1 MYASNMKKYLY
12 FLLFL
17 CLFVKISFAK
27 DTQSTA
33 FDSAFLEISTDLAAQ
48 DIGEAI
54 LAADSLLKTASN
66 SLEQTKGLMLLATL
80 KEAKGDIADAL
91 NDAYAAEKIAIQDK
105 NTEWQMR
112 IAGYMSSTFQNIG
125 LVAQGRAYLRKVE
138 TLNQQEEK
146 DLLSVYIQQDKAFY
160 LLDEKKPELA
170 LKELSVI
177 DSLMLI
183 PDLANQNVAP
193 RILATS
199 YQLKGLA
206 YLQLNESASAKES
219 LYQAL
224 DQISDESSVLSG
236 FIYVFLAKA
245 FGIEKN
251 EEQLLSY
258 LEKATPIAERANN
271 HRLKIFVNEEWF
283 NYYNDHGPEALS
295 YAYENK
301 LLKLRQ
307 ERALYTKQISNQ
319 LIEELNHNVEVN
331 AKKSGIQKTMITILI
346 LIFLVFIIYYVIDK
360 RKQEKKYRLIIN
372 KIQEEKRE
380 RSQSVNEFKE
390 EVEKIKE
397 KEKKLDIP
405 EATIETVL
413 KEMEKFERGN
423 KFLRNDISLSYVANQ
438 FKVNSKYV
446 SQIINFYKEKD
457 FNNYINELRI
467 KYIINKL
474 VDDDSYLNYKIA
486 YLADETGFSSHSK
499 FSSVFKQI
507 TGTSPSVFIQK
518 RKKEMAKK

>member
-1 MYASNMKKYLY
+1 MKKYLY

-245 FGIEKN
+245 
-251 EEQLLSY
+251 
-258 LEKATPIAERANN
+258 
-271 HRLKIFVNEEWF
+271 
-283 NYYNDHGPEALS
+283 
-295 YAYENK
+295 
-301 LLKLRQ
+301 
-307 ERALYTKQISNQ
+307 
-319 LIEELNHNVEVN
+319 
-331 AKKSGIQKTMITILI
+331 
-346 LIFLVFIIYYVIDK
+346 
-360 RKQEKKYRLIIN
+360 
-372 KIQEEKRE
+372 
-380 RSQSVNEFKE
+380 
-390 EVEKIKE
+390 
-397 KEKKLDIP
+397 
-405 EATIETVL
+405 
-413 KEMEKFERGN
+413 
-423 KFLRNDISLSYVANQ
+423 
-438 FKVNSKYV
+438 
-446 SQIINFYKEKD
+446 
-457 FNNYINELRI
+457 
-467 KYIINKL
+467 
-474 VDDDSYLNYKIA
+474 
-486 YLADETGFSSHSK
+486 
-499 FSSVFKQI
+499 
-507 TGTSPSVFIQK
+507 
-518 RKKEMAKK
+518 

>member
-1 MYASNMKKYLY
+1 MYASNMKKHLY

-33 FDSAFLEISTDLAAQ
+33 FNSAFLEISTDLAAQ

-54 LAADSLLKTASN
+54 LAADSLLKAASN

-80 KEAKGDIADAL
+80 KESKGDIADAL

-112 IAGYMSSTFQNIG
+112 IAGYMSTTFQNIG
-125 LVAQGRAYLRKVE
+125 LVAQGKEYLKKVE
-138 TLNQQEEK
+138 ALNQKEK
-146 DLLSVYIQQDKAFY
+146 SNLLTIYIQQDKTFR
-160 LLDEKKPELA
+160 LLDEKEPKLA
-170 LKELSVI
+170 LKELKVV
-177 DSLMLI
+177 DSLVLL
-183 PDLANQNVAP
+183 PELSNQNVAP

-206 YLQLNESASAKES
+206 YIQLNELELAKQYLNQS
-219 LYQAL
+219 LE
-224 DQISDESSVLSG
+224 QISDESSVLSG
-236 FIYVFLAKA
+236 YIYVFLAKA
-245 FGIEKN
+245 YNIENDN
-251 EEQLLSY
+251 EMSLNY
-258 LEKATPIAERANN
+258 LKKATPIAERANV
-271 HRLKIFVNEEWF
+271 HRLNVFVNEEWF
-283 NYYNDHGPEALS
+283 NYYKTNGPESLS
-295 YAYENK
+295 NEYENK

-319 LIEELNHNVEVN
+319 LIEELNHNVEVS
-331 AKKSGIQKTMITILI
+331 AKKSGTQKTMITII
-346 LIFLVFIIYYVIDK
+346 VLVFLLFVLYYVIDK

-380 RSQSVNEFKE
+380 RPQSVNEFKE
-390 EVEKIKE
+390 GVEQDKVKV
-397 KEKKLDIP
+397 LDIP
-405 EATIETVL
+405 EATIEIVL
-413 KEMEKFERGN
+413 KEMEHFERGN
-423 KFLRNDISLSYVANQ
+423 KFLNNDISLSYVANQ

-467 KYIINKL
+467 KYIINKMI
-474 VDDDSYLNYKIA
+474 DDEAYLNYKIA
-486 YLADETGFSSHSK
+486 YLAEEAGFSSHSK
-499 FSSVFKQI
+499 FSTIFKQV
-507 TGTSPSVFIQK
+507 TGNSPSVFIQK
-518 RKKEMAKK
+518 RKKEVDL